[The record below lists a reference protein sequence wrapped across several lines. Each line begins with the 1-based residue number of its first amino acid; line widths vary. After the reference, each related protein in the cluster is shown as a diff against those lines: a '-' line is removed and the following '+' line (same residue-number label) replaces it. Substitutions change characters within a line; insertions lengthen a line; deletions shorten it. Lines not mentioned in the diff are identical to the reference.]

1 MSNRQNARLAGITR
15 PMLKFHPLKFL
26 AVLFALFACI
36 GPAVAADKI
45 AVVYLGTDDCP
56 YCQHWEAR
64 AKGELLSELRS
75 LPDPKLVRYYEV
87 RGETL
92 RRPIVE
98 PHYPGELKWL
108 AQRIGPS
115 RGVPRFLLVVN
126 GEVTWSVFGTNQ
138 YEKVFLPA
146 LREAMARRASGAA

>member
-1 MSNRQNARLAGITR
+1 
-15 PMLKFHPLKFL
+15 MLKRLFAFL
-26 AVLFALFACI
+26 AFWSCI
-36 GPAVAADKI
+36 GTAPAADSLT
-45 AVVYLGTDDCP
+45 VVYLGTNDCP

-64 AKGELLSELRS
+64 AKGELLKELDATPAGRA
-75 LPDPKLVRYYEV
+75 VRYYEV

-92 RRPIVE
+92 RRPIE
-98 PHYPGELKWL
+98 ERHYPDELKWL
-108 AQRIGPS
+108 GRRLGPS

-146 LREAMARRASGAA
+146 LREAMARRANGAT